1 MFWSKQNIEDTIRQ
15 IVGKSDSFKRMK
27 IGSSNK
33 NLSVSMI
40 DLEGKDL
47 KQYTDNLE
55 ERANAGILAKVDND
69 NSSIYGSVYH
79 YEKKKKTSNG
89 VEGCLE
95 IYPGL
100 RFTDINLFITNDGI
114 NTVANESG
122 DKASFVNTVIEQR
135 LKAELI
141 QLTNDLLIPE
151 INTILNIRELKRDN
165 DVQKALFLLKL
176 IKHYKV
182 EIKNNYEINCL
193 GEHNDYFDC
202 YTSASISLPDTQID
216 RYIQSRLRKG
226 DLQKRTE
233 SSYGKEIKSS
243 EDVEGSF
250 VIMDRIEKGKIS
262 LQVVIPGEIVQSIH
276 DDNNINEEEKN
287 KKIERTLRN
296 FANRQLRS
304 ELEFLFS
311 IIQEQ
316 TQSNSETTR

>member
-1 MFWSKQNIEDTIRQ
+1 MFGRKQNIEDTIRQ
-15 IVGKSDSFKRMK
+15 IVEKSDLFKRMK
-27 IGSSNK
+27 IRSSNK

-47 KQYTDNLE
+47 QQYTENLE
-55 ERANAGILAKVDND
+55 ERAKAGILARVDND

-79 YEKKKKTSNG
+79 YERKMKTPNG

-100 RFTDINLFITNDGI
+100 RFTGINLFITNDGI
-114 NTVANESG
+114 DTVANESG
-122 DKASFVNTVIEQR
+122 DKASYVNAVIEQR

-151 INTILNIRELKRDN
+151 INTILNIRELKRGN
-165 DVQKALFLLKL
+165 DVQKSLFILKS
-176 IKHYKV
+176 IKDYKV
-182 EIKNNYEINCL
+182 EIKNNYEIKCL

-216 RYIQSRLRKG
+216 RYIQRRLRKG

-250 VIMDRIEKGKIS
+250 VIMDRIKKGQIS

-276 DDNNINEEEKN
+276 DDNNINEKEKN
-287 KKIERTLRN
+287 KKIQRTLRN
-296 FANRQLRS
+296 FANKELRS